1 MSIIFHITRSQQWEQ
16 AKQVQS
22 YRGDTL
28 DSEGFIHCSTLP
40 QVLKSANKF
49 FVGQTGLLLLSIDSE
64 KVQAEVKYEFAAGEN
79 YPHIYGP
86 LNVDAVLKVV
96 DFEPGVD
103 GKFELPAE
111 LTASINEHSPGV
123 DL

>member
-1 MSIIFHITRSQQWEQ
+1 MSIIFHITHSQQWEQ

-28 DSEGFIHCSTLP
+28 DTEGFIHCSTIP
-40 QVLKSANKF
+40 QITRSANKF
-49 FVGQTGLLLLSIDSE
+49 FVGQTGLLLLWIDSE
-64 KVQAEVKYEFAAGEN
+64 KVEAEVKYEPAAGDL

-86 LNVDAVLKVV
+86 LNVDAVLKVME
-96 DFEPGVD
+96 FEAGAD

-111 LTASINEHSPGV
+111 LKDVG
-123 DL
+123 

>member
-1 MSIIFHITRSQQWEQ
+1 MSIILHITRSQQWEQ

-64 KVQAEVKYEFAAGEN
+64 KVESEIKYELAAGEN
-79 YPHIYGP
+79 YPHITGR
-86 LNVDAVLKVV
+86 
-96 DFEPGVD
+96 
-103 GKFELPAE
+103 
-111 LTASINEHSPGV
+111 
-123 DL
+123 

>member
-1 MSIIFHITRSQQWEQ
+1 MSVIFHITQSQQWEE
-16 AKQVQS
+16 AKQLKS

-40 QVLKSANKF
+40 QVVKSANKF
-49 FVGQTGLLLLSIDSE
+49 FVGKKGLLLLLIDSE
-64 KVQAEVKYEFAAGEN
+64 KVESEIKYELAAGEN

-96 DFEPGVD
+96 EFEPGAD
-103 GKFELPAE
+103 GNFELPEE
-111 LTASINEHSPGV
+111 LRDIV
-123 DL
+123 

>member
-49 FVGQTGLLLLSIDSE
+49 FVGQTGLLLLSIDSD
-64 KVQAEVKYEFAAGEN
+64 KVQAEVKYEYAAGEN

-96 DFEPGVD
+96 EFEPGAD
-103 GKFELPAE
+103 GKFELPEE
-111 LTASINEHSPGV
+111 LRDV
-123 DL
+123 V